1 MILFMKGS
9 AASMAKSVFFD
20 QWNNRPP
27 VEVTKFPMTEPVF
40 VPEKLDS
47 GEWVLSVSGE
57 HNVYNAIQSH
67 ADETDLRQILAKCQ
81 ATGDYSALHQRN
93 VVFADLTGMPGDFTV
108 AQNRALL
115 ARDRFNA
122 LDPDIKAAFKS
133 FDDFADQIL
142 KGEFSDDVMS
152 VFDKRA
158 QAAAAAAAPVQVKSN
173 EE

>member
-1 MILFMKGS
+1 MG
-9 AASMAKSVFFD
+9 KSSFFD

-27 VEVTKFPMTEPVF
+27 VVETDFPMTEPVF

-47 GEWVLSVSGE
+47 GEWVLVETGE

-93 VVFADLTGMPGDFTV
+93 VVFADMTGMPSDFTE

-115 ARDRFNA
+115 ARQRYNA
-122 LDPDIKAAFKS
+122 LDPDIKAAFNG
-133 FDDFADQIL
+133 FDDYAQQIL
-142 KGEFSDDVMS
+142 KGEFSAEVMS
-152 VFDKRA
+152 VFEKRA
-158 QAAAAAAAPVQVKSN
+158 QASFEAAAPVQVKN
-173 EE
+173 DEA

>member
-1 MILFMKGS
+1 MG
-9 AASMAKSVFFD
+9 KSSFFD

-27 VEVTKFPMTEPVF
+27 VVETDFPMTEPVF

-47 GEWVLSVSGE
+47 GEWVLVETGE

-93 VVFADLTGMPGDFTV
+93 VVFADMTGMPSDFTE

-115 ARDRFNA
+115 ARQRYNA
-122 LDPDIKAAFKS
+122 LDDYAQ
-133 FDDFADQIL
+133 QIL
-142 KGEFSDDVMS
+142 KGEFSAEVMS
-152 VFDKRA
+152 VFEKRA
-158 QAAAAAAAPVQVKSN
+158 QASFEAAAPVQVKN
-173 EE
+173 DEA